1 MKMTK
6 RQNARRLSIA
16 LVLLMVVSILPM
28 AALAAPSDI
37 EGHWAKDTITK
48 WVEAGKAS
56 GYEDGTFKPDNP
68 ITRAEFMVLVNKS
81 FGFSKTVSIDFT
93 DVPADAW
100 YAEHVAKAKAA
111 GYIGGYPD
119 GTVKPG
125 AYISRQEVAVIIAK
139 LKNLTGNA
147 SAVDKFNDASQI
159 PDWSKGAIG
168 AVVEA
173 GFMSGYPD
181 VTFKPTDNIKRA
193 EALVALDNLPE
204 TVVYD
209 KAGTYGPEEGQET
222 IDADVII
229 NEDGVVFQNIIIT
242 GDLTIGEG
250 VGDGTV
256 TLNEVT
262 VKGDTFVRGGGTDG
276 IVINGGSYGRIIIRK
291 TASGAVRIVAVDAEG
306 VEIVLSEDATGE
318 RIVLEGTF
326 ENVTVDAP
334 EVVLE
339 TQGETVIKEIVVT
352 EKSEGTVL
360 KLEEGTTVTKLVKE
374 VEVEVEGDGKV
385 EETVEPEDVKEEEKK
400 KDTGGGG
407 PGGPGS
413 QLPSITVSNVKVY
426 DGGTEVASGTSDI
439 VNLSNKRD
447 DTMVS
452 KITFTVN
459 TSPSTLTIT
468 GVSSPRLNVSITPH
482 NIVQF
487 TSTNCTVAV
496 NDLFNISK
504 SSISLGILRNTFG
517 EYVQV
522 QGTLTADGHRQ
533 YNNPI
538 KIILATDMP
547 DVPKNEWATLE
558 WTGDRELTATVI
570 KEQNLSTIGIA
581 TFLQDSFGRLPHSV
595 SFDDGDSW
603 ITVEL
608 GNYPS
613 IKSEFAKL
621 VGKGNW
627 NEVTTFDLR
636 GKEVKFKVTAS
647 GDKFTLKME

>member
-56 GYEDGTFKPDNP
+56 GYEDGTFKPENP

-159 PDWSKGAIG
+159 PDWSKGAVG

-173 GFMSGYPD
+173 GYMNGYPN

-262 VKGDTFVRGGGTDG
+262 VKGDTFVRGGGTDS

-318 RIVLEGTF
+318 TVVLEGTF
-326 ENVTVDAP
+326 ESVIVDAP
-334 EVVLE
+334 GVVLE
-339 TQGETVIKEIVVT
+339 TQGETEIGEMLVT
-352 EKSEGTVL
+352 ERSENVVIRMD
-360 KLEEGTTVTKLVKE
+360 ENTTVTKLIKEIEVEIEGEPEIKE
-374 VEVEVEGDGKV
+374 V
-385 EETVEPEDVKEEEKK
+385 VEPEEVEEEKK
-400 KDTGGGG
+400 GGGGGG
-407 PGGPGS
+407 PDGPS
-413 QLPSITVSNVKVY
+413 LPSITVSNVKVY
-426 DGGTEVASGTSDI
+426 NDTDQVIATGTSNS
-439 VNLSNKRD
+439 VNLTDKSN
-447 DTMVS
+447 DTRLS
-452 KITFTVN
+452 KVTFEVDA
-459 TSPSTLTIT
+459 SPSTLTIT
-468 GVSSPRLNVSITPH
+468 GVSSPRLNATISPRTKNFSGTDCEVDVDFLL
-482 NIVQF
+482 NIGQ
-487 TSTNCTVAV
+487 
-496 NDLFNISK
+496 
-504 SSISLGILRNTFG
+504 SSVSLGTLRNTFG
-517 EYVQV
+517 NYVQV
-522 QGTLTADGHRQ
+522 QGTLTADGYRQ

-538 KIILATDMP
+538 MITLATNMP
-547 DVPKNEWATLE
+547 AVPPNEWATLE
-558 WTGDRELTATVI
+558 WTDQYELTATII
-570 KEQNLSTIGIA
+570 KDQKLSTIGIA
-581 TFLQDSFGRLPHSV
+581 TFLQTTFNRLP
-595 SFDDGDSW
+595 
-603 ITVEL
+603 
-608 GNYPS
+608 
-613 IKSEFAKL
+613 
-621 VGKGNW
+621 
-627 NEVTTFDLR
+627 
-636 GKEVKFKVTAS
+636 KEVKIGNDWIEVKAEKYTEIKNQLGALGDGTDWNTVTTNDLKGKTILFKVPGS
-647 GDKFTLKME
+647 SQEYTLVIN

>member
-1 MKMTK
+1 
-6 RQNARRLSIA
+6 
-16 LVLLMVVSILPM
+16 MVVSILPM

-56 GYEDGTFKPDNP
+56 GYEDGTFKPENP

-159 PDWSKGAIG
+159 PDWSKGAVG

-173 GFMSGYPD
+173 GYMNGYPN

-262 VKGDTFVRGGGTDG
+262 VKGDTFVRGGGTDS
-276 IVINGGSYGRIIIRK
+276 IVINGGSYG
-291 TASGAVRIVAVDAEG
+291 AG
-306 VEIVLSEDATGE
+306 
-318 RIVLEGTF
+318 
-326 ENVTVDAP
+326 
-334 EVVLE
+334 
-339 TQGETVIKEIVVT
+339 
-352 EKSEGTVL
+352 
-360 KLEEGTTVTKLVKE
+360 
-374 VEVEVEGDGKV
+374 
-385 EETVEPEDVKEEEKK
+385 
-400 KDTGGGG
+400 
-407 PGGPGS
+407 
-413 QLPSITVSNVKVY
+413 
-426 DGGTEVASGTSDI
+426 
-439 VNLSNKRD
+439 
-447 DTMVS
+447 
-452 KITFTVN
+452 
-459 TSPSTLTIT
+459 
-468 GVSSPRLNVSITPH
+468 
-482 NIVQF
+482 
-487 TSTNCTVAV
+487 
-496 NDLFNISK
+496 
-504 SSISLGILRNTFG
+504 
-517 EYVQV
+517 
-522 QGTLTADGHRQ
+522 
-533 YNNPI
+533 
-538 KIILATDMP
+538 
-547 DVPKNEWATLE
+547 
-558 WTGDRELTATVI
+558 
-570 KEQNLSTIGIA
+570 
-581 TFLQDSFGRLPHSV
+581 
-595 SFDDGDSW
+595 
-603 ITVEL
+603 
-608 GNYPS
+608 
-613 IKSEFAKL
+613 
-621 VGKGNW
+621 
-627 NEVTTFDLR
+627 
-636 GKEVKFKVTAS
+636 
-647 GDKFTLKME
+647 

>member
-56 GYEDGTFKPDNP
+56 GYEDGTFKPENP

-159 PDWSKGAIG
+159 PDWSKGAVG

-173 GFMSGYPD
+173 GYMNGYPD
-181 VTFKPTDNIKRA
+181 VTFKPVDNIKRA
-193 EALVALDNLPE
+193 EALVALNNLPE

-256 TLNEVT
+256 TLNDVT
-262 VKGDTFVRGGGTDG
+262 VRGDTFVRGGGTDS

-318 RIVLEGTF
+318 TVVLEGTF
-326 ENVTVDAP
+326 ESVIVDAP
-334 EVVLE
+334 GVVLE
-339 TQGETVIKEIVVT
+339 TQGETEIGEMLVT
-352 EKSEGTVL
+352 ERSENVVIRMD
-360 KLEEGTTVTKLVKE
+360 ENTTVTKLIKEIE
-374 VEVEVEGDGKV
+374 VEIEGEPDIK
-385 EETVEPEDVKEEEKK
+385 ETVEPEAEEPK
-400 KDTGGGG
+400 TGGGG
-407 PGGPGS
+407 GGGPSGDAVTATYTVPDLS
-413 QLPSITVSNVKVY
+413 IHDPSYRFT
-426 DGGTEVASGTSDI
+426 G
-439 VNLSNKRD
+439 
-447 DTMVS
+447 
-452 KITFTVN
+452 ITFTTNVPESRLHL
-459 TSPSTLTIT
+459 TKVESEYMGTVIIDKTLTFNNT
-468 GVSSPRLNVSITPH
+468 VNEVNVG
-482 NIVQF
+482 
-487 TSTNCTVAV
+487 
-496 NDLFNISK
+496 DLLGGIASGRT
-504 SSISLGILRNTFG
+504 SISVGALREFFGSWIKVEGKLYGTGSYASYTPYTGTITVNLGTGSLPG
-517 EYVQV
+517 S
-522 QGTLTADGHRQ
+522 
-533 YNNPI
+533 
-538 KIILATDMP
+538 
-547 DVPKNEWATLE
+547 NEWATLE
-558 WTGDRELTATVI
+558 FDYDTNTITATLKPD
-570 KEQNLSTIGIA
+570 KEDTVLADINIYSLFIEAAGEIPSHVSVNGT
-581 TFLQDSFGRLPHSV
+581 TWMVPEDSFTAIQEAICG
-595 SFDDGDSW
+595 
-603 ITVEL
+603 
-608 GNYPS
+608 
-613 IKSEFAKL
+613 L
-621 VGKGNW
+621 VGPGKTWDNTKLGELKG
-627 NEVTTFDLR
+627 E
-636 GKEVKFKVTAS
+636 EIYFKKA
-647 GDKFTLKME
+647 GDDTVYTIHILN